1 MAERAWVT
9 AAQQTCLMRL
19 GSLLQHDRSCPP
31 ATQSVPSEGNG
42 THGSLAAKRL
52 QRAHGHGAASKTWLQ
67 CQEVLGLN
75 PISATY

>member
-52 QRAHGHGAASKTWLQ
+52 
-67 CQEVLGLN
+67 
-75 PISATY
+75 